1 MQQRGRV
8 GLREVS
14 SCARLERIDIVAH
27 PSIQPP
33 SRLSMAPV
41 LASVVVVARCAS
53 RSVVRAIAV
62 HRREVEAR
70 LRSWRRGRVAMGHW
84 RRREIVR
91 DHLVQS
97 VRSSTQVRDRER
109 VTTSNNPSCMLH
121 AYIWMQVSCNPEPKT
136 PTPGWT
142 LPSSRGLSV
151 DLLVVVRQCPDDQ
164 PHESPPPVICIPK
177 NTSVQ
182 Q

>member
-97 VRSSTQVRDRER
+97 VRSSTRETGRELRRRTIQVACCTPIYGIMQPRAKDANAGLDPSWFQRPLRRPPRRCSTMSRRSASR
-109 VTTSNNPSCMLH
+109 VTTPCNLH
-121 AYIWMQVSCNPEPKT
+121 PKKHFC
-136 PTPGWT
+136 PA
-142 LPSSRGLSV
+142 
-151 DLLVVVRQCPDDQ
+151 VVPA
-164 PHESPPPVICIPK
+164 
-177 NTSVQ
+177 
-182 Q
+182 

>member
-121 AYIWMQVSCNPEPKT
+121 AYIWYHATQSQRRQRRAGPFLVPEAS
-136 PTPGWT
+136 
-142 LPSSRGLSV
+142 PS
-151 DLLVVVRQCPDDQ
+151 
-164 PHESPPPVICIPK
+164 
-177 NTSVQ
+177 TSSSLFDNVQ
-182 Q
+182 TISLTSHHPL